1 MQNKN
6 GEHGGQVDVLLG
18 LQWGDEGKGK
28 VVDVLAQHYSV
39 IARFQG
45 GPNAGHSLVFGKDKF
60 VLHTIPSGIFRQG
73 VRNIVANG
81 VVVDPVSFLQEVE
94 LLTKSGVDV
103 RSRLVL
109 SRRAN
114 LILPTHKLLDAH
126 YEREKGNLKIGST
139 LKGIGPTYTDKIARI
154 GLRIGDVERPDFQA
168 RYSALRDHHLA
179 ILANDAFDRT
189 AFQQEEAA
197 WLKAAEALKQ
207 FTLDDTEYLLQETLQ
222 QGTKVLA
229 EGAQGT
235 MLDIDFGAYPFV
247 TSSNTICAG
256 ACTGMGVAPSKIGN
270 VYGIFKAYCTRVGAG
285 PFPTELQDA
294 TGEQM
299 RVQGQEFG
307 ATTGRP
313 RRTGWLDLVALKY
326 AIMLNG
332 VTHLIMTKADVLSNF
347 PLLRVAV
354 SYGKEERMPHGD
366 VDAQTIQYRDFEGWQ
381 CDISTCRRY
390 DELPQRFKEYVEFIE
405 QETGVPI
412 TIISLGPDRQD
423 TLIR

>member
-1 MQNKN
+1 MQNRN
-6 GEHGGQVDVLLG
+6 GEHAAQVDVLLG

-28 VVDVLAQHYSV
+28 VVDVLAQHYQV

-60 VLHTIPSGIFRQG
+60 VLHTIPSGIFRPG
-73 VRNIVANG
+73 VRNIVASG

-94 LLTKSGVDV
+94 VLTKAGIDV
-103 RSRLVL
+103 PAKLVL

-126 YEREKGNLKIGST
+126 YEKAKGNQKIGST
-139 LKGIGPTYTDKIARI
+139 LKGIGPTYTDKIARN
-154 GLRIGDVERPDFQA
+154 GLRIGDVEQPDFLE
-168 RYSALRDHHLA
+168 RYRALRDQHLA
-179 ILANDAFDRT
+179 ILANDTIDHT
-189 AFQQEEAA
+189 ALQQTENE
-197 WLKAAEALKQ
+197 WLHAAAELKR
-207 FTLDDTEYLLQETLQ
+207 FTLDDTEYLVNDTLLG
-222 QGTKVLA
+222 GTKVLA

-256 ACTGMGVAPSKIGN
+256 ACTGMGVAPARIGN

-285 PFPTELQDA
+285 PFPTELHDA

-347 PLLRVAV
+347 PTLRVAV
-354 SYGKEERMPHGD
+354 SYGKEARIPYGD
-366 VDAQTIQYRDFEGWQ
+366 TDSQAIQYRDFEGWQ
-381 CDISTCRRY
+381 CDISHCRRY
-390 DELPQRFKEYVEFIE
+390 DELPQRLREYIEFIE
-405 QETGVPI
+405 HETGVPI
-412 TIISLGPDRQD
+412 SIISLGPDRDD

>member
-1 MQNKN
+1 MQNRN
-6 GEHGGQVDVLLG
+6 GEHAGRVDVLLG

-39 IARFQG
+39 ITRFQG

-81 VVVDPVSFLQEVE
+81 VVVDPVSFLQEVAM
-94 LLTKSGVDV
+94 LTKAGVDV
-103 RSRLVL
+103 RAHLVL

-126 YEREKGNLKIGST
+126 YEKGKGSSKIGST
-139 LKGIGPTYTDKIARI
+139 LKGIGPTYTDKIARN
-154 GLRIGDVERPDFQA
+154 GLRIGDVELPDFFV
-168 RYSALRDHHLA
+168 RYTALRDHHLA
-179 ILANDAFDRT
+179 LLGDDPFDRET
-189 AFQQEEAA
+189 FQRDEAA
-197 WLKAAEALKQ
+197 WLQAAQELKS
-207 FTLDDTEYLLQETLQ
+207 FALDDTEYLLNETLEG
-222 QGTKVLA
+222 GTMVLA

-285 PFPTELQDA
+285 PFPTELYDA

-347 PLLRVAV
+347 PLIRVAV
-354 SYGKEERMPHGD
+354 SYGKNGRNPYGD
-366 VDAQTIQYRDFEGWQ
+366 VKPQEIEFRDFEGWQ
-381 CDISTCRRY
+381 CDISACRRY
-390 DELPQRFKEYVEFIE
+390 EELPQRFKEYVQFIE
-405 QETGVPI
+405 EATGVPV